1 MYRLDTFRFF
11 CFANIIPVTVTANAL
26 GVRSFSVGKR
36 IFNGFVIAFDLYL
49 VGANAAFIVRTSRTN
64 IVACVNKRIAV
75 SYTHLTLPT
84 KRIVAAFHFF
94 ADGTHIFAKCVTVA
108 LADESRRTHQMVIP
122 NSHYL
127 INLLRR
133 FVRTAAITIL
143 TASGMRNGTTHI
155 PRIVPTPIGVPLF
168 V

>member
-1 MYRLDTFRFF
+1 MYLNDTFRFGF
-11 CFANIIPVTVTANAL
+11 FANIVPVTVAANAL

-36 IFNGFVIAFDLYL
+36 IFNGFVIAFNLCL
-49 VGANAAFIVRTSRTN
+49 VNTNAAFIVRTSCTN
-64 IVACVNKRIAV
+64 IVACVN
-75 SYTHLTLPT
+75 

-94 ADGTHIFAKCVTVA
+94 ADSTHIFAKCVTVA
-108 LADESRRTHQMVIP
+108 LADKSRRTHQMVIP
-122 NSHYL
+122 DSHYL

-143 TASGMRNGTTHI
+143 IASGMRNGTTHI
-155 PRIVPTPIGVPLF
+155 PRIAPTPIGVPLF

>member
-1 MYRLDTFRFF
+1 MYLNDTFRFF

-36 IFNGFVIAFDLYL
+36 IFNGFVIVFDLYL
-49 VGANAAFIVRTSRTN
+49 VGTNAAFIVRTSRTN
-64 IVACVNKRIAV
+64 IVACVNKRI
-75 SYTHLTLPT
+75 
-84 KRIVAAFHFF
+84 VAAFHFF
-94 ADGTHIFAKCVTVA
+94 TDGTHIFAKCVTVA
-108 LADESRRTHQMVIP
+108 LADKSRRTHQMVIP
-122 NSHYL
+122 DSHYL
-127 INLLRR
+127 MNLLRR

>member
-1 MYRLDTFRFF
+1 MYLNDTFRSFF
-11 CFANIIPVTVTANAL
+11 TNIIPMTITANTL

-36 IFNGFVIAFDLYL
+36 IFNGVVIAFDLCL
-49 VGANAAFIVRTSRTN
+49 VNTNAAFIVRASRTN
-64 IVACVNKRIAV
+64 IVACVNKRI
-75 SYTHLTLPT
+75 
-84 KRIVAAFHFF
+84 IAAFHFF
-94 ADGTHIFAKCVTVA
+94 ADDTHIFAKCITVA
-108 LADESRRTHQMVIP
+108 FADKSRRTHQMVIP
-122 NSHYL
+122 YSHYL

-155 PRIVPTPIGVPLF
+155 PRIAPTPIGVPLF

>member
-1 MYRLDTFRFF
+1 MYRLDTFRFGF
-11 CFANIIPVTVTANAL
+11 FANIVPVTVAANAL
-26 GVRSFSVGKR
+26 GVRSFSGGKR
-36 IFNGFVIAFDLYL
+36 IFNGFVIAFDLEL
-49 VGANAAFIVRTSRTN
+49 LSANAAFIVRTSRTN
-64 IVACVNKRIAV
+64 IVACVNKRI
-75 SYTHLTLPT
+75 
-84 KRIVAAFHFF
+84 VAAFHFF
-94 ADGTHIFAKCVTVA
+94 ADSTHIFAKCVAVA
-108 LADESRRTHQMVIP
+108 LADKPRRTHQMVIP

-155 PRIVPTPIGVPLF
+155 PRIAPTPIGVPLF

>member
-1 MYRLDTFRFF
+1 MYLNDTFRFF
-11 CFANIIPVTVTANAL
+11 CFANIIPLTVTANAL

-36 IFNGFVIAFDLYL
+36 IFNGVVIAFDLYL

-64 IVACVNKRIAV
+64 IVACVNKRI
-75 SYTHLTLPT
+75 
-84 KRIVAAFHFF
+84 VAAFHFF
-94 ADGTHIFAKCVTVA
+94 ADGTHIFTKCVTVA
-108 LADESRRTHQMVIP
+108 LADKSRRTHQMVIP

-127 INLLRR
+127 MNLLRR
-133 FVRTAAITIL
+133 FVRTAAIAIL

>member
-36 IFNGFVIAFDLYL
+36 IFNGVVIAFDLYL

-64 IVACVNKRIAV
+64 IVACVNKRI
-75 SYTHLTLPT
+75 
-84 KRIVAAFHFF
+84 VAALHFF
-94 ADGTHIFAKCVTVA
+94 TDGTHVFAKCVTVA
-108 LADESRRTHQMVIP
+108 LADKSRRTHQMVIP

>member
-64 IVACVNKRIAV
+64 IVACVNKRI
-75 SYTHLTLPT
+75 
-84 KRIVAAFHFF
+84 VAAFHFF

-108 LADESRRTHQMVIP
+108 LADESRRTH
-122 NSHYL
+122 
-127 INLLRR
+127 
-133 FVRTAAITIL
+133 
-143 TASGMRNGTTHI
+143 
-155 PRIVPTPIGVPLF
+155 
-168 V
+168 

>member
-11 CFANIIPVTVTANAL
+11 FFANIIPVTVTANAL

-36 IFNGFVIAFDLYL
+36 IFNGVVIAFDLYL

-64 IVACVNKRIAV
+64 IVACVNKRI
-75 SYTHLTLPT
+75 
-84 KRIVAAFHFF
+84 VAAFHFF

-108 LADESRRTHQMVIP
+108 LSDKSRCTHQMVIP

>member
-36 IFNGFVIAFDLYL
+36 IFNGVVIAFDLYL
-49 VGANAAFIVRTSRTN
+49 VGTNAAFIVRTSRTN
-64 IVACVNKRIAV
+64 IVACVN
-75 SYTHLTLPT
+75 

-108 LADESRRTHQMVIP
+108 LADKSRRTHQMVIP
-122 NSHYL
+122 DSHYL
-127 INLLRR
+127 MNLLRR

>member
-1 MYRLDTFRFF
+1 MYLNDTFRFF

-36 IFNGFVIAFDLYL
+36 IFNGVVIAFDLYL

-64 IVACVNKRIAV
+64 IVACVNKRV
-75 SYTHLTLPT
+75 
-84 KRIVAAFHFF
+84 VAAFHFF
-94 ADGTHIFAKCVTVA
+94 ADGTHIFTKCVTVA
-108 LADESRRTHQMVIP
+108 LADKSRRTHQVVVP

>member
-36 IFNGFVIAFDLYL
+36 IFNGVVIAFDLYL

-64 IVACVNKRIAV
+64 IVACVNKRI
-75 SYTHLTLPT
+75 
-84 KRIVAAFHFF
+84 VAAFHFF

-108 LADESRRTHQMVIP
+108 LAEKSRRTHQMVKP

>member
-11 CFANIIPVTVTANAL
+11 CFANIIPVTVTANAI

-36 IFNGFVIAFDLYL
+36 IFNGVVIAFDLYL
-49 VGANAAFIVRTSRTN
+49 VGANAVFIVRTSRTN
-64 IVACVNKRIAV
+64 IVACVNKRI
-75 SYTHLTLPT
+75 
-84 KRIVAAFHFF
+84 VAALHFF

-108 LADESRRTHQMVIP
+108 LPDKSRRTHQMVIP

>member
-1 MYRLDTFRFF
+1 MYHLDTFRFF
-11 CFANIIPVTVTANAL
+11 CFANIIPVTVAANAL

-36 IFNGFVIAFDLYL
+36 IFNGVVIAFYLYL
-49 VGANAAFIVRTSRTN
+49 VGANAAFIVRTSHTN
-64 IVACVNKRIAV
+64 IVACVNKRIVAV
-75 SYTHLTLPT
+75 
-84 KRIVAAFHFF
+84 FHFF
-94 ADGTHIFAKCVTVA
+94 ADGMHIFAKCVTVA
-108 LADESRRTHQMVIP
+108 LADKSRRTHQMVIP

>member
-36 IFNGFVIAFDLYL
+36 IFNGVVIAFDLYL

-64 IVACVNKRIAV
+64 IVACVNKRI
-75 SYTHLTLPT
+75 
-84 KRIVAAFHFF
+84 VAAFHFF
-94 ADGTHIFAKCVTVA
+94 ADGTHIFTKCVTVA
-108 LADESRRTHQMVIP
+108 LADKSRRTHQMVKP

>member
-11 CFANIIPVTVTANAL
+11 CFANIIPVTVTANAI

-36 IFNGFVIAFDLYL
+36 IFNGVVIAFDLYL

-64 IVACVNKRIAV
+64 IVACVNKRI
-75 SYTHLTLPT
+75 
-84 KRIVAAFHFF
+84 VAAFHFF
-94 ADGTHIFAKCVTVA
+94 ADGTHIFAKSVTVA
-108 LADESRRTHQMVIP
+108 LTDKSRRTHQMVIP

>member
-1 MYRLDTFRFF
+1 MYLNDTFRFGF
-11 CFANIIPVTVTANAL
+11 FANIVPVTVAANAL

-36 IFNGFVIAFDLYL
+36 IFNGVVIAFNLCL
-49 VGANAAFIVRTSRTN
+49 VNTNAAFIVRASCTN
-64 IVACVNKRIAV
+64 IVACVN
-75 SYTHLTLPT
+75 

-94 ADGTHIFAKCVTVA
+94 ADSTHIFTKCVAVA
-108 LADESRRTHQMVIP
+108 LADKSRRTHQMVIP
-122 NSHYL
+122 NFHYL
-127 INLLRR
+127 MNLLRR

-155 PRIVPTPIGVPLF
+155 PRIAPTPIGVPLF

>member
-64 IVACVNKRIAV
+64 IVACVNKRI
-75 SYTHLTLPT
+75 
-84 KRIVAAFHFF
+84 VAAFHFF
-94 ADGTHIFAKCVTVA
+94 TDGTHVFAKCVTVA
-108 LADESRRTHQMVIP
+108 LADKSRRTHQMVIP

-127 INLLRR
+127 INFLRR

-155 PRIVPTPIGVPLF
+155 PRIAPTPIGVPLF

>member
-1 MYRLDTFRFF
+1 MYLNDTFRFF
-11 CFANIIPVTVTANAL
+11 CFANIIPLTVTANAL

-36 IFNGFVIAFDLYL
+36 IFNGVVIAFDLYL
-49 VGANAAFIVRTSRTN
+49 VGANATFIVRTSRTN
-64 IVACVNKRIAV
+64 IVACVNKRI
-75 SYTHLTLPT
+75 
-84 KRIVAAFHFF
+84 VAALHFF
-94 ADGTHIFAKCVTVA
+94 TDGTHVFAKCVTVA
-108 LADESRRTHQMVIP
+108 LADKSRRTHQMVIP

>member
-11 CFANIIPVTVTANAL
+11 CFANIIPLTVTANAL

-36 IFNGFVIAFDLYL
+36 IFNGVVIAFDLYL

-64 IVACVNKRIAV
+64 IVARVN
-75 SYTHLTLPT
+75 

-108 LADESRRTHQMVIP
+108 LADKSRRTHQMVIP

-143 TASGMRNGTTHI
+143 TASGMRNGATHM

>member
-64 IVACVNKRIAV
+64 IVACVNKRI
-75 SYTHLTLPT
+75 
-84 KRIVAAFHFF
+84 VAAFHFF

-127 INLLRR
+127 INLLNSYLNPY
-133 FVRTAAITIL
+133 FDLSLIL
-143 TASGMRNGTTHI
+143 WY
-155 PRIVPTPIGVPLF
+155 LF
-168 V
+168 H

>member
-26 GVRSFSVGKR
+26 WVRSFSVGKR
-36 IFNGFVIAFDLYL
+36 IFNGVVIAFDLYL

-64 IVACVNKRIAV
+64 IVACVNKRI
-75 SYTHLTLPT
+75 
-84 KRIVAAFHFF
+84 VAAFHFF
-94 ADGTHIFAKCVTVA
+94 ADGTHIFTKCVTVA
-108 LADESRRTHQMVIP
+108 LADKSRRTHQMVVP

>member
-1 MYRLDTFRFF
+1 MYRLDTFRFGF
-11 CFANIIPVTVTANAL
+11 FANIIPVTVTANAL
-26 GVRSFSVGKR
+26 RVRSFSVGKR

-64 IVACVNKRIAV
+64 IVACVNKRI
-75 SYTHLTLPT
+75 
-84 KRIVAAFHFF
+84 VAAFHFF
-94 ADGTHIFAKCVTVA
+94 TDGTHIFAKCVTVT
-108 LADESRRTHQMVIP
+108 LADKSRRTHQMVIP

-155 PRIVPTPIGVPLF
+155 PRIAPTPIGVPLF

>member
-1 MYRLDTFRFF
+1 MYLNDTFRFF

-26 GVRSFSVGKR
+26 WVRSFSVGKR

-64 IVACVNKRIAV
+64 IVACVNKRI
-75 SYTHLTLPT
+75 
-84 KRIVAAFHFF
+84 VAALHFF
-94 ADGTHIFAKCVTVA
+94 ANGTHVFAKCVTVA
-108 LADESRRTHQMVIP
+108 LADKSRRTHQMVIP

>member
-1 MYRLDTFRFF
+1 MYLNDTFRFF

-26 GVRSFSVGKR
+26 GVRSF
-36 IFNGFVIAFDLYL
+36 
-49 VGANAAFIVRTSRTN
+49 
-64 IVACVNKRIAV
+64 
-75 SYTHLTLPT
+75 
-84 KRIVAAFHFF
+84 F

-108 LADESRRTHQMVIP
+108 LPDKSRRTHQMVIP

>member
-11 CFANIIPVTVTANAL
+11 CFANIIPVTVTAYAL

-64 IVACVNKRIAV
+64 IVACVNKRI
-75 SYTHLTLPT
+75 
-84 KRIVAAFHFF
+84 VAALHFF
-94 ADGTHIFAKCVTVA
+94 TDGTHVFAKYVTVA
-108 LADESRRTHQMVIP
+108 LADKSRRTHQMVIP

>member
-26 GVRSFSVGKR
+26 RVRSFSVGKR
-36 IFNGFVIAFDLYL
+36 IFNGVVIAFDLYL

-64 IVACVNKRIAV
+64 IVACVNKRV
-75 SYTHLTLPT
+75 
-84 KRIVAAFHFF
+84 VAAFHFF

-108 LADESRRTHQMVIP
+108 LADKSRRTHQMVIP

-143 TASGMRNGTTHI
+143 TASGIRNGATHI

>member
-36 IFNGFVIAFDLYL
+36 IFNGVVIAFDLYL

-64 IVACVNKRIAV
+64 IVACVNKRI
-75 SYTHLTLPT
+75 
-84 KRIVAAFHFF
+84 VAAFHFF
-94 ADGTHIFAKCVTVA
+94 TDGTHVFAKCVTVA
-108 LADESRRTHQMVIP
+108 LADKSRRTHQMVIP

-127 INLLRR
+127 INFLRR

-155 PRIVPTPIGVPLF
+155 PRIAPTPIGVPLF

>member
-1 MYRLDTFRFF
+1 MYLNDTFRFGF
-11 CFANIIPVTVTANAL
+11 FANIVPVTVAANAL

-36 IFNGFVIAFDLYL
+36 IFNGFVIAFNLCL
-49 VGANAAFIVRTSRTN
+49 VNTNAAFIVRTSCTN
-64 IVACVNKRIAV
+64 IVACVN
-75 SYTHLTLPT
+75 

-94 ADGTHIFAKCVTVA
+94 ADSTHIFAKSVAVA
-108 LADESRRTHQMVIP
+108 LADKSRRTHQMVIP
-122 NSHYL
+122 NFHYL

-155 PRIVPTPIGVPLF
+155 PRIAPTPIGVPLF

>member
-1 MYRLDTFRFF
+1 MYLNDTFRFF

-36 IFNGFVIAFDLYL
+36 IFNGVVIAFDLYL

-64 IVACVNKRIAV
+64 IVACVNKRI
-75 SYTHLTLPT
+75 
-84 KRIVAAFHFF
+84 VAALHFF
-94 ADGTHIFAKCVTVA
+94 TDGTHVFAKCVTVA
-108 LADESRRTHQMVIP
+108 LADKSRRTHQMVIP

-133 FVRTAAITIL
+133 FVRIAAITIL

>member
-11 CFANIIPVTVTANAL
+11 CFANIIPLTVTANAL

-64 IVACVNKRIAV
+64 IVACVNKRIV
-75 SYTHLTLPT
+75 T
-84 KRIVAAFHFF
+84 AFHFF
-94 ADGTHIFAKCVTVA
+94 ADGTHIFAKCITVT
-108 LADESRRTHQMVIP
+108 LTDKSWRTHQMVIP

-127 INLLRR
+127 INFLRR

-143 TASGMRNGTTHI
+143 TASGIRNGATHI
-155 PRIVPTPIGVPLF
+155 PRIVPTSIGVPLF

>member
-36 IFNGFVIAFDLYL
+36 IFNGVVIAFDLYL

-64 IVACVNKRIAV
+64 IVACVNKRI
-75 SYTHLTLPT
+75 
-84 KRIVAAFHFF
+84 VAAFHFF

-108 LADESRRTHQMVIP
+108 LADKSRCTHQMVIP

-143 TASGMRNGTTHI
+143 TASGMRNGATHI

>member
-36 IFNGFVIAFDLYL
+36 IFNGFVIA
-49 VGANAAFIVRTSRTN
+49 AFIVRTSRTN
-64 IVACVNKRIAV
+64 IVACVN
-75 SYTHLTLPT
+75 